1 MFGSAVDRG
10 LSTIVLKVADMATA
24 LATLAD
30 RGIQATSHTILEPNG
45 EKRIEL
51 ALLPDLPD
59 AAANLRLIQY
69 YKTGA
74 ERHAEDFGGRQHAT
88 PLKRLDHLAAVAPDL
103 ERSCTF
109 WDEVLGVPT
118 VGEVISPT
126 IVVRQL
132 KIGDAM
138 FELLGPATPDSPIRQ
153 RPPGLNSMCSFE
165 VPDLDAT
172 IAHARAAGFE
182 MADRRIG
189 TLPGHHRGD
198 HPRRPDQRAERPAS
212 PVRVA
217 SSPAPLSHRDGE
229 GKPLRSA
236 PPLPAGGG
244 AWGWGLFK
252 EELSYDRVRRAHR
265 SGPYRADRLRRL
277 QAHPHPGRPGRPR
290 ADAARPRILGRADR
304 RLPRAEIPIIYTTPV
319 SRADG
324 ADVVH
329 AADRPERRDRARRR

>member
-1 MFGSAVDRG
+1 MASDGREPFVLYEGIARVLLPVSDLAAACAPFERLGLIVTPERQPPGRGISIRAVPIGGPDNLFEVEVVGPAATPGDGWTAFGSDVDRG
-10 LSTIVLKVADMATA
+10 LSTIVLRVSDMATA
-24 LATLAD
+24 LAALAE

-59 AAANLRLIQY
+59 AAANLRLIRY

-109 WDEVLGVPT
+109 WNDVLGVPT

-126 IVVRQL
+126 VVVRQL

-172 IAHARAAGFE
+172 IAHATSAGFE
-182 MADRRIG
+182 VADRRIG
-189 TLPGHHRGD
+189 TLPGTI
-198 HPRRPDQRAERPAS
+198 
-212 PVRVA
+212 VA
-217 SSPAPLSHRDGE
+217 TIP
-229 GKPLRSA
+229 
-236 PPLPAGGG
+236 G
-244 AWGWGLFK
+244 AQTSGLNVQ
-252 EELSYDRVRRAHR
+252 L
-265 SGPYRADRLRRL
+265 L
-277 QAHPHPGRPGRPR
+277 Q
-290 ADAARPRILGRADR
+290 
-304 RLPRAEIPIIYTTPV
+304 YV
-319 SRADG
+319 
-324 ADVVH
+324 
-329 AADRPERRDRARRR
+329 